1 MLMLSSVVRK
11 IWYTPSV
18 NFGFRAFSAMLMI
31 ISLGLISGQVNYAMT
46 ALMTLP
52 AALISGLDIAGPR
65 RWARFLISLVVWICA
80 LLLSYFMLTFA
91 IPLWVIYGVL
101 SILAAGCALN
111 GPFWGR
117 LGISS
122 LLITVMALS
131 LHNSKADM
139 YSYLMLVLGPLGFS
153 LFSWAWFALW
163 KHYALKVGLIAI
175 YDQLNVFFKHRT
187 QFLLGEGIEKKAIET
202 KYQLIELFEQAVQS
216 ESFLLSKNDVNS
228 LKQELFLAADIFEGL
243 ISCHTRNKDLISQF
257 QHDKEKRNLL
267 IKWSENCQQRL
278 LCKAKALQH
287 TQVIL
292 PTESCIAI
300 ADELIDAVQAELN
313 QQTRF
318 RYWAASIK
326 YLSRR
331 IELEQPSFERQIE
344 IQPFELAWH
353 WPKKNNP
360 IWRHVARFSLIFTL
374 GAFIADS
381 FHLAHPEWVFIS
393 IIMVIQPSF
402 SSIRSKIWQR
412 WLGTGSGLLFA
423 TGVIFLGISDLQVY
437 ILLTILL
444 TVAMFNIIKNYALAI
459 GCITAMLV
467 LVFQVIANSGIDI
480 VVPRMIDN
488 LIGCSLVLVGY
499 SLLWPQWRGKE
510 IHAQSIKA
518 LQASKTLFLMCYEEL
533 QSESNKIEP
542 TQFGKKRLDMLS
554 KERGLELIYNEMQNE
569 PRFTRRDPQYYEEML
584 SHYRLLSYYLCL
596 LIPLARNGTTIHSL
610 TDWEGTINIA
620 MDALISSIQDEKVVE
635 LPYFDETNIPM
646 TSDNPTNEQ
655 AAYELVWL
663 SLMAVKQMHDL
674 VRDKY
679 LQVAS

>member
-1 MLMLSSVVRK
+1 MLSSFVRK
-11 IWYTPSV
+11 TWSTPSI
-18 NFGFRAFSAMLMI
+18 NFSLRVFSALLLI
-31 ISLGLISGQVNYAMT
+31 ILIALISGEVNYAVM
-46 ALMTLP
+46 ALMGVPST
-52 AALISGLDIAGPR
+52 LISGLDIAGPR
-65 RWARFLISLVVWICA
+65 RWTRFLISSVVWTGA
-80 LLLSYFMLTFA
+80 LLVSYLMLSYA
-91 IPLWVIYGVL
+91 IPLWITYGVL

-117 LGISS
+117 LGVSS
-122 LLITVMALS
+122 LLTTAMALS
-131 LHNSKADM
+131 LYNSKADI
-139 YSYLMLVLGPLGFS
+139 YSYLMLVLGSLGFA

-216 ESFLLSKNDVNS
+216 ESFLLSKNDINS
-228 LKQELFLAADIFEGL
+228 LKKELFLASDIFEGL

-257 QHDKEKRNLL
+257 QHDEKKRHLL
-267 IKWSENCQQRL
+267 MKWSENCQQRL
-278 LCKAKALQH
+278 LCKAKVLQNS
-287 TQVIL
+287 QVTL

-300 ADELIDAVQAELN
+300 ADELIEAVQAELN
-313 QQTRF
+313 HQTGF
-318 RYWAASIK
+318 HYWAASIK

-331 IELEQPSFERQIE
+331 IELEQPSFERKIE

-353 WPKKNNP
+353 LPKKNNP

-374 GAFIADS
+374 GAVIADS
-381 FHLAHPEWVFIS
+381 FRLAHPEWVFIS
-393 IIMVIQPSF
+393 IIVVIQPSF
-402 SSIRSKIWQR
+402 SSTRSKIWQR

-423 TGVIFLGISDLQVY
+423 TVLISCGPSALQIY

-444 TVAMFNIIKNYALAI
+444 VVAILNMIKNYAVTI
-459 GCITAMLV
+459 GCTTAMMV
-467 LVFQVIANSGIDI
+467 LVPQVVANNGIDI

-499 SLLWPQWRGKE
+499 SVLWPQWRGKE

-610 TDWEGTINIA
+610 TDWEGTINRA
-620 MDALISSIQDEKVVE
+620 MDALISSIQGEKVIE

-646 TSDNPTNEQ
+646 TSGKPTNEQ

-679 LQVAS
+679 SQVAS